1 MGQFF
6 FFALLIITLLA
17 GALAYFVPKHPIRN
31 PVEFAMDQSGY
42 NSMETLNRKHIQ
54 QLSMTTRNGLIQ
66 IRKQMDDMAQAQN
79 KFLDT
84 IQDQQQV
91 LENTTKD
98 ASDIMLEAQEISG
111 KGSNDNDILRLKEVT
126 SKMQDEKRL
135 LVANGKDLVALN
147 NQITQSRQWIS
158 DQIDLA
164 KINTETSLSALQ
176 QRYSMLKNQAA
187 GFSDKAVGYNQA
199 VGNQMDRIQDHLN
212 ELANNAAH
220 GTEQQRSA
228 KEHIRRMLAKEREDR
243 IKLADSEEKSRNLLK
258 DAQERSRDLID
269 EERQKA
275 QDQQEMMRQRIED
288 QRQRIQDQQ
297 NR

>member
-17 GALAYFVPKHPIRN
+17 GALAYFVPKHPIKN
-31 PVEFAMDQSGY
+31 PVGFAMDQSGY

-91 LENTTKD
+91 LESASKD
-98 ASDIMLEAQEISG
+98 ASDIMLEAQKISG
-111 KGSNDNDILRLKEVT
+111 KGSNDILRLKEVT
-126 SKMQDEKRL
+126 SQMQDEQRL
-135 LVANGKDLVALN
+135 LVAHGKDLVAIN
-147 NQITQSRQWIS
+147 DQITQSRQWIS

-164 KINTETSLSALQ
+164 KINTGASLSTLQ

-187 GFSDKAVGYNQA
+187 GFSDKAVGYNKA